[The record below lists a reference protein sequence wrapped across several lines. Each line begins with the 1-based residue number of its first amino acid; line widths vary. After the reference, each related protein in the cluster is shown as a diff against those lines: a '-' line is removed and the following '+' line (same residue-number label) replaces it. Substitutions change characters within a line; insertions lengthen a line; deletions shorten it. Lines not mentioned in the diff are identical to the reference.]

1 MILFHL
7 SVTKQKYRIIIYQYP
22 FQKIPTFISRHF
34 LLFPMFLQT
43 LFTLTFLLL
52 PEKRW
57 GGETPPTN
65 PPEQS
70 AKTQLVYI
78 AFQLVACPHIIK
90 SDHTYS
96 PKIQLGVILCYLR
109 LDEKSTHCELCF
121 ICHNNLLYSLVH
133 LPFAC
138 SN

>member
-1 MILFHL
+1 M
-7 SVTKQKYRIIIYQYP
+7 KQKYRISICQYP

-43 LFTLTFLLL
+43 LFTLIFLLF
-52 PEKRW
+52 PEKRKG
-57 GGETPPTN
+57 GGEPQQQNLTN
-65 PPEQS
+65 NQQKHNWFILPFSLWPV
-70 AKTQLVYI
+70 LI
-78 AFQLVACPHIIK
+78 LL
-90 SDHTYS
+90 DHTYS

-138 SN
+138 GN